1 MKYTEKQWQE
11 LADKVALLE
20 QLTEDVENAKAD
32 IRQMTEKEIV
42 NKYVNVVRGNST
54 TTTYPNDYKRE
65 LSTAKQALKMKYLSE
80 IVTTTR
86 ENYSITLTAMKQ
98 AQAKADIITNTAL
111 QMSST
116 KLKKALANSAPNT
129 RK

>member
-98 AQAKADIITNTAL
+98 AQAKADIIANNAL

-116 KLKKALANSAPNT
+116 KLKKALANSAPNK

>member
-42 NKYVNVVRGNST
+42 NKYVNVVRSNST
-54 TTTYPNDYKRE
+54 TTTYPNDYKKE

-98 AQAKADIITNTAL
+98 AQAKADIIANNAL

-116 KLKKALANSAPNT
+116 KLKKALANSAPNK